1 MCLWLNPFFVW
12 DLWIEPSKSSIFSSS
27 NKVKTFRQTQKKLK
41 KFENFIK
48 RWEKIS
54 NFFAKIF
61 TWPSTTYCCQTVSVL
76 LFKRFIVHRTWRKS
90 FKKFFH
96 PSRDY
101 YCHIFFRVVILL
113 LTSKLFDFATYLKI
127 TTREKRCT
135 FDLLAPCDFVRQKN
149 FEIIRNFARQSS
161 FRKSRRARTF
171 FKLNVKLSRVSF
183 LISEESSR
191 FAFESAYAKCFIQF
205 FYSVKLFLRVTCYI
219 TVKSILVFCL

>member
-1 MCLWLNPFFVW
+1 M
-12 DLWIEPSKSSIFSSS
+12 
-27 NKVKTFRQTQKKLK
+27 
-41 KFENFIK
+41 
-48 RWEKIS
+48 
-54 NFFAKIF
+54 
-61 TWPSTTYCCQTVSVL
+61 L

-90 FKKFFH
+90 FKNFFH

-113 LTSKLFDFATYLKI
+113 LTSKLFDFETYLKI

-135 FDLLAPCDFVRQKN
+135 FDLLAPCDFVRQKD

-205 FYSVKLFLRVTCYI
+205 FLFCEVVFARNMLHNSQIYTRFLFINKCKIVKFQSVSDFASKFKIWPISYFFALI
-219 TVKSILVFCL
+219 PIL